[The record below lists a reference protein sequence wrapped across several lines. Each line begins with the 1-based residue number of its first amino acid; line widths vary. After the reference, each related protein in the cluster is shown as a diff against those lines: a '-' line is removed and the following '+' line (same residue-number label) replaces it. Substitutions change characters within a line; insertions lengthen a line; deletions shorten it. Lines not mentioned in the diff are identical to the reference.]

1 MACARCGGF
10 LVSERWRGFVDNARE
25 MDLQNMRC
33 VNCGCIDDPVIVE
46 NRLTVERSMICCT
59 TR

>member
-33 VNCGCIDDPVIVE
+33 VKLWMH
-46 NRLTVERSMICCT
+46 RRSCDRRESSYC
-59 TR
+59 